1 MPLGQA
7 MSSTASHGSRAT
19 VVGVS
24 LTEPAILTPA
34 TWLGRAARA
43 SSGRRLDRLG
53 VTHAIG
59 RQITI

>member
-43 SSGRRLDRLG
+43 SSGRRWTGSASRTPSVG
-53 VTHAIG
+53 K
-59 RQITI
+59 